1 MENSTTEELIE
12 TINEEVQGDPVV
24 INEFTCTC
32 EHLDYTDQMEYL
44 ISIEEQNL
52 LVNQQIAT
60 NGLLSFYF
68 LAGFGVSY
76 LLYKFFKIFL

>member
-1 MENSTTEELIE
+1 MENNTTEELIE
-12 TINEEVQGDPVV
+12 TINEEIQSETSAENGF
-24 INEFTCTC
+24 ICNC
-32 EHLDYTDQMEYL
+32 ELDHTEQMEYL

-52 LVNQQIAT
+52 LINQHIYT
-60 NGLLSFYF
+60 NSLLSFYF